1 MSPALTKLSLR
12 GNFKIHIL
20 DPWFELVEFRK
31 ASNFSYDHVTLKPIP
46 HDRSITFRAF
56 SNWSGIEFGIR
67 VLFGA
72 WFNPVQNVIIIC

>member
-1 MSPALTKLSLR
+1 MALTKLPKK
-12 GNFKIHIL
+12 NE
-20 DPWFELVEFRK
+20 FEATNEFRK